1 MATRRGSVPTRVLAV
16 EIAVVEPANG
26 FLGRWARRKTDA
38 LQGKPLDESPAPA
51 KPVAT
56 NAPVA
61 GAVSLPGVT
70 PDASE
75 AGAGQVAPSEKIPL
89 SLEDVRQLGKDADF
103 SPFMA
108 RDVGPEVRNAAMK
121 KLFTDPHFNVMD
133 GLDIYIDD
141 YSKADPIPE
150 SMLRQM
156 AGAEF
161 LKLFDHESKDEET
174 SQNPHD
180 PVASLRGTAYTPD
193 PEAVAQSTEVPFRA
207 GLPQSDHSDH
217 IVPEFSSQP
226 ESLPDSGA
234 SQPDHADTH
243 LRLQPDHASSAPNAG
258 RGTQ

>member
-1 MATRRGSVPTRVLAV
+1 M
-16 EIAVVEPANG
+16 VEPANG

-38 LQGKPLDESPAPA
+38 LQGKPLDEPPAPLKPA
-51 KPVAT
+51 QPAAANTPVAKA
-56 NAPVA
+56 AP
-61 GAVSLPGVT
+61 LPGAA
-70 PDASE
+70 PDADAGE
-75 AGAGQVAPSEKIPL
+75 AAQPEKIPL

-141 YSKADPIPE
+141 YSIADPIPE

-161 LKLFDHESKDEET
+161 LKLFDHEKKDEEVL
-174 SQNPHD
+174 PKD
-180 PVASLRGTAYTPD
+180 GEPAASPRETAQLPGLD
-193 PEAVAQSTEVPFRA
+193 AVAPSPDAPDLA
-207 GLPQSDHSDH
+207 GLPHST
-217 IVPEFSSQP
+217 PENSSQP
-226 ESLPDSGA
+226 ESLADSGA
-234 SQPDHADTH
+234 SQQDHANTH
-243 LRLQPDHASSAPNAG
+243 LRLQPDHAPPAPDAG

>member
-1 MATRRGSVPTRVLAV
+1 LEAA
-16 EIAVVEPANG
+16 AVVEPANG

-38 LQGKPLDESPAPA
+38 LQGKPLDEPPAPVKA
-51 KPVAT
+51 VAAH
-56 NAPVA
+56 APVA
-61 GAVSLPGVT
+61 GAAAFPEVAPA
-70 PDASE
+70 ASE
-75 AGAGQVAPSEKIPL
+75 AAAGPAALPEKIPL

-161 LKLFDHESKDEET
+161 LKLFDHESKDEEV
-174 SQNPHD
+174 SQHPHD
-180 PVASLRGTAYTPD
+180 PAAPIRETAYTPG
-193 PEAVAQSTEVPFRA
+193 PEAVAQSTEAPFCA
-207 GLPQSDHSDH
+207 GLPPSDHPDH
-217 IVPEFSSQP
+217 FAPESSSQP

-243 LRLQPDHASSAPNAG
+243 LRLQPDHASSAPDAG
-258 RGTQ
+258 RGSQ